1 MADAM
6 DRQLAAQTL
15 AWCDQI
21 EQALQEGD
29 QDLVD
34 QLRGKIV
41 FHFAHAEEADIR
53 VAVEC
58 ARARAEQV
66 LKEP

>member
-1 MADAM
+1 VDAM
-6 DRQLAAQTL
+6 DRELALQTL
-15 AWCDQI
+15 SWCDQI
-21 EQALQEGD
+21 EQALADNNQE
-29 QDLVD
+29 LIA
-34 QLRGKIV
+34 LMRGKLV
-41 FHFAHAEEADIR
+41 FHFAHAGEVDIR